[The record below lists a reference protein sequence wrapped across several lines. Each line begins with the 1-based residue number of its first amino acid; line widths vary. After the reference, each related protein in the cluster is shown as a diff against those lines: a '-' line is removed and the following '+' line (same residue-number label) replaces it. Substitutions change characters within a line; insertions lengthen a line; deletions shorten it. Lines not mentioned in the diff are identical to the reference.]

1 MNNNRYRLVF
11 DMTRGARMA
20 VAACFTVAHKVAAGA
35 CPGTLIGHAPP
46 VVATL
51 RPIAWTVLL
60 ALGMV
65 QASGA
70 QIVPDGAAGRGP
82 GMAAAPNG
90 TPMVNI
96 NTPSGAGVSHN
107 QYQQF
112 SVDGRGAIL
121 NNATA
126 ITQTQLGGYVPGNAN
141 LGAGGPARIIL
152 NEVTGAAPSRLNGY
166 IEVAGQRADVILS
179 NGAGISVN
187 GGGLINANRA
197 MLTTGAPVFGGD
209 GSLAAFR
216 VTHGGIQVEGQGF
229 NGTSLDQVDLIA
241 RSVAINGRLWANAVN
256 VITGT
261 NQVDYADLGVHVIP
275 GDANRPTVGID
286 VSNLGGMYANRIR
299 LIGTEAGVGV
309 RSAGTLVAQA
319 GDFTLD
325 SAGHVAL
332 SGTTSATG
340 AFSVHGAQGIGN
352 TGTTAAGGSLSA
364 TSEGT
369 ISNAGALVAGQDLTV
384 AGRSV
389 QSGGTL
395 AAGIDAN
402 GNTTRPGNLTVRG
415 TQSVASTGQNLA
427 GTRLDV
433 SGGAVSLAGS
443 QARANGDVTLAA
455 QSGDLDLSGAT
466 LAAGQAL
473 TANAAATLRTDGA
486 RLTANRIDASAQTL
500 SNRAGALYAQSG
512 AGIVV
517 QGDADN
523 TGGAILADAGDLGVL
538 AGGTLANADGRIT
551 NAGTG
556 QTTVQAAR
564 VENSSRGGATGAGT
578 VGIIGIIGGSG
589 ALTLTA
595 GQLANT
601 GGGQLIAGTD
611 LALHLR
617 GPADNTRG
625 QIHAGQRLHVDGSQA
640 AWGNDGGTISGQSI
654 HFAGAS
660 LSNRQGTVLANGALT
675 ANLNGD
681 VDNTGGSLQ
690 AGDTLSLTAGG
701 TVTNDNG
708 QIANTGTGGTRIT
721 ASAIDNIHGA
731 TLGGNGDVQL
741 QARQLDNTV
750 GAQRVSGKNLQ
761 LDIGQLFSNAGGKT
775 YGATGLTVTAQSGSI
790 HNEGGSL
797 ASGGNASIQAATMHN
812 AAGKVVADGDI
823 GLTAASL
830 TGTGTVHAGQ
840 DLAVATQGDYVNAA
854 GSRFKAER
862 NLAFGTTG
870 AFTNQ
875 GRLEAVNTLDLSAS
889 RIVNE
894 AEGTINAATTK
905 LAAPG
910 EIANAGRLEGNT
922 LTTSSD
928 TLNNTGAM
936 IGGTVTANAR
946 AVHNTGAAAVMAAT
960 DTLNVYGRQHVTNTG
975 GATLYSLG
983 DLHIA
988 ANGERDDR
996 GLLKNRTGQVFNDS
1010 STIEGGSSDGVLEI
1024 AAQDLINQ
1032 RPAPTVAIDTTV
1044 DTKHERKREKYI
1056 ACATTNP
1063 YPKKGCSQAVWA
1075 GPYKTPVDASFTAA
1089 QILARDDARKRL
1101 VADINGVATQI
1112 DYNTLTESSGVLLV
1126 NYWDGYNRD
1135 IHYDPATEYASRNDG
1150 HRGWQ
1155 RVEIARDTT
1164 TTTAT
1169 ERDANP
1175 GQPGASLISGGDM
1188 ILANVGN
1195 LVNRYSTVAAG
1206 GGMQIGDQRQGG
1218 EVTSGQY
1225 GPTTVSN
1232 IGQTLYQRTTQGIVS
1247 TYAWNKDPSQDVG
1260 QDVGQVVQP
1269 GVVLTPVAVGTIG
1282 GAITAGKRLT
1292 IYGGNVQNEDV
1303 GKSDPMAGTGST
1315 TLTGATAAA
1324 RRVAN
1329 VSLANT
1335 PIKLPSN
1342 GLFTYRTE
1350 PGYTYLV
1357 ETDPRFTRYGNFL
1370 SSDYMLGL
1378 LGIDPA
1384 MTQKRLGDGFYEQ
1397 TLLRDQVTRLTGR
1410 TYLAGYDSAEAQY
1423 KALMAAGVRAAQ
1435 MDALTTDI
1443 VWLVSETVTLP
1454 DGSTRSVLVPR
1465 IYLARTRTGD
1475 LQANGALLAADDIE
1489 LHASG
1494 TMKNSGVLDAGSRL
1508 SIAAKDNVINRG
1520 GAMRSQG
1527 VTAISAG
1534 RDIQNQSGQI
1544 SGDKVGLAAGR
1555 DIRNVTLFEQQGVQ
1569 SAAGNA
1575 KASTSLYGQQAGIT
1589 SHGDMLLS
1597 AGRDVMAAGSTLSAG
1612 GDAAVI
1618 AGRNLTFDTLEG
1630 KTRQSLYHSDKHH
1643 GEDSRTA
1650 HAVSTVKAGGSLTA
1664 TSGGDTTL
1672 KGTQVKAGTDLT
1684 LIAGGN
1690 LSATAVTNE
1699 ATHDNVARQSRSRQ
1713 QEEHSREQ
1721 STVGASLS
1729 AGGNATL
1736 AAVKAADQGGGTGR
1750 TDGKG
1755 NVTLTGASVQA
1766 GANGQGGG
1774 ALTVVADRNVT
1785 FAEARELHD
1794 SSLDVQRRGGSVIRR
1809 TSGSLQA
1816 SSHEDLGAGSTLA
1829 GDAIK
1834 VQAGN
1839 DLTVRQSAIA
1849 GANGVALAATRGNVL
1864 ITAGENIR
1872 EERASRQEKTSG
1884 FSAFAGKG
1892 GVGVSAGSN
1901 SASGASH
1908 TLAVTQSDARSLVG
1922 ASNGNVTI
1930 TAGKDAAII
1939 GSDLVA
1945 GRKSRNADPAAGNI
1959 DILARNVTIAEGVD
1973 RIDQDASQRNSAS
1986 GLSVAL
1992 AGTPLDTLKNL
2003 QAVQKDPRAVSRV
2016 TGTLKELGASA
2027 LTMPQVDVRIGN
2039 QKGSAQ
2045 SASAAAISSA
2055 SNLSGA
2061 GNVRVRAT
2069 GNGETDANGKAVD
2082 GNILVSGSTIAA
2094 GDAAVLD
2101 AARNVTLR
2109 ASTDT
2114 YQATR
2119 SASSSGWTLSNAL
2132 PSLGDVARHIGGGPN
2147 NSGVSML
2154 PYGSQKAN
2162 ASGELASR
2170 KQNASVITANTVAIK
2185 AHTGDITIAGSGI
2198 AAGNDVMLS
2207 AAKGKIDILSGQDT
2221 LSQRADNASRQ
2232 IGDLGGTG
2240 YSGTVGVR
2248 SESHHIDGTRATQNT
2263 IRSQVASRSGNVTM
2277 AAGENITARGADIA
2291 AGKDVTLIAK
2301 NVILDPGTDAASQN
2315 ERHRMSQY
2323 GSTLALSGYAV
2334 SAVQA
2339 VENAARAVEAKK
2351 DARVATL
2358 YGVQAALAVANGI
2371 QGIQAVTSGGTS
2383 ATAALKVTAS
2393 IGGGTSESQS
2403 HSQASTNQGTTVK
2416 AGNAVTIV
2424 ATGSGQK
2431 DAEGLATDG
2440 DLSGRGAQIQG
2451 KTVSL
2456 SASRDVNLE
2465 SAQDHTSMDSRS
2477 SGSNASIG
2485 VGFGIGGQQNG
2496 FTLEL
2501 AASQNKANAN
2511 GQSVSNQN
2519 AHVAGTDKVTVTSGR
2534 DTNLKGA
2541 QLIGA
2546 TVEATVGR
2554 NLNIESRPDTD
2565 TYHARESSS
2574 GVQASLCV
2582 PPFCYGT
2589 TVSASASLTQGNTD
2603 STYSSVREQS
2613 GIYAGKGGFDV
2624 NVKGNTDLKGGIL
2637 ASTAAPARNSLTTG
2651 TLTQSDIQNK
2661 AEYSSSTSTIAG
2673 SYSGGSS
2680 VKASDPN
2687 LGPVQPAHM
2696 DWGNA
2701 NVLQSAANS
2710 LAATAAG
2717 NAQKP
2722 TAGSAAGVT
2731 KSAVAAGTVTIADG
2745 AAQQARTGKT
2755 AEDTVASLS
2764 RDTENANQGIDKIF
2778 DAQKVRDQQELN
2790 QLKNQ
2795 VAQQAAPLIYQ
2806 KVGDVLVGSSPETKA
2821 AVHAL
2826 VGGLMSRAL
2835 GGSFAAGAAGG
2846 AAASLAM
2853 EAFGKALLEQKDLS
2867 PDDRKALAQL
2877 AGLIV
2882 GGAAGGAA
2890 GGSVADVAA
2899 GANIGKVATENN
2911 YLNHEE
2917 ANRLSVLSKKCR
2929 NQCSDSEQ
2937 EEVQSLLTKDRA
2949 TNEVLYTCGRDSS
2962 PQCNAALADFL
2973 AARNSYLPSNADIAA
2988 WAAQKE
2994 RESNGR
3000 FKADQLADAY
3010 RAAYFGIEP
3019 IQTTGGD
3026 ISPTADWIRKEL
3038 AKEPPLSKLAMG
3050 AAMYGNAQLAGGYGT
3065 NMLTNVG
3072 GVVRPRPS
3080 GGKEGGQS
3088 GSNPIVGDEPYAGSK
3103 GTSDGSMAHPV
3114 GGNGTSPGG
3123 VTSTFSNFSDLKNVF
3138 SKVSSQSSVTIEGL
3152 PIPVG
3157 VGGNKSGTTKILDSQ
3172 NLTEQQIKNYAAQ
3185 LSGGS
3190 LKKVAPGVYRSP
3202 PLPDGTTVTLRSISS
3217 SQNQTGARWTI
3228 DIRGNPDIQSE
3239 NPKVLQFE
3247 IKFR

>member
-11 DMTRGARMA
+11 NMTRGMRMV
-20 VAACFTVAHKVAAGA
+20 VAACFTVAHKAAAGA
-35 CPGTLIGHAPP
+35 CPGTLIGRAPG

-51 RPIAWTVLL
+51 RSIACTVLL

-65 QASGA
+65 QAGGA
-70 QIVPDGAAGRGP
+70 QIVPDGATGRGP
-82 GMAAAPNG
+82 GVAAAPNG

-141 LGAGGPARIIL
+141 LGASGPARIIL

-166 IEVAGQRADVILS
+166 IEVAGQRADVIIS
-179 NGAGISVN
+179 NGSGISVN
-187 GGGLINANRA
+187 GGGFINANRA
-197 MLTTGAPVFGGD
+197 MLTTGALVFGGD

-216 VTHGGIQVEGQGF
+216 VIHGGIQVEGQGF

-241 RSVAINGRLWANAVN
+241 RSVAINGKLWANAVN

-261 NQVDYADLGVHVIP
+261 NQVDYATLGVHVIP

-309 RSAGTLVAQA
+309 RSAGTLAAQA

-340 AFSVHGAQGIGN
+340 AFAMHGAQGIGN

-369 ISNAGALVAGQDLTV
+369 ISNAGALIAAQDLTV

-389 QSGGTL
+389 QSSGTL

-402 GNTTRPGNLTVRG
+402 GNTTRPGSLTVRG

-433 SGGAVSLAGS
+433 SGGALSLAGS
-443 QARANGDVTLAA
+443 QARANGDVVLAA

-500 SNRAGALYAQSG
+500 SNRAGTLYARNG
-512 AGIVV
+512 AGIAI
-517 QGDADN
+517 QADADN
-523 TGGAILADAGDLGVL
+523 TSGAILTDAGDLGVL

-556 QTTVQAAR
+556 QTSVQAAR
-564 VENSSRGGATGAGT
+564 LENSNRGGATGAG
-578 VGIIGIIGGSG
+578 IIGGNG
-589 ALTLTA
+589 ALILTA

-611 LALHLR
+611 LTLHLR
-617 GPADNTRG
+617 GSADNTRG
-625 QIHAGQRLHVDGSQA
+625 QIHAGQRLHVDGSQV
-640 AWGNDGGTISGQSI
+640 AWRNDGGTISGQSI
-654 HFAGAS
+654 QFAGAS

-681 VDNTGGSLQ
+681 VDNTGGNLQ

-708 QIANTGTGGTRIT
+708 QIANTGTGSTRIT

-750 GAQRVSGKNLQ
+750 GAQLVSGKNLQ
-761 LDIGQLFSNAGGKT
+761 LDIGESFSNAGGKA
-775 YGATGLTVTAQSGSI
+775 YGATGLTVTAQTGSI
-790 HNEGGSL
+790 RNEGGSL
-797 ASGGNASIQAATMHN
+797 ASGGNASIQAAKMHN

-830 TGTGTVHAGQ
+830 TGAGTLHAGQ

-854 GSRFKAER
+854 GSRLKAER
-862 NLAFGTTG
+862 DLSFGTTG
-870 AFTNQ
+870 VFTNQ
-875 GRLEAVNTLDLSAS
+875 GRFEAVNILDLSS
-889 RIVNE
+889 GRIVNE
-894 AEGTINAATTK
+894 AGGTINAATTK
-905 LAAPG
+905 LAAAG

-928 TLNNTGAM
+928 TLNNTGTM
-936 IGGTVTANAR
+936 IGGMLTTNAR
-946 AVHNTGAAAVMAAT
+946 AVHNIGAAAVMAAT
-960 DTLNVYGRQHVTNTG
+960 DTLNVYARQQVTNTG
-975 GATLYSLG
+975 SATLYSLG

-1010 STIEGGSSDGVLEI
+1010 STIEGGSSYGVLEI

-1032 RPAPTVAIDTTV
+1032 RPAPPVAIDTTV

-1063 YPKKGCSQAVWA
+1063 YPKKGCTRAVWA
-1075 GPYKTPVDASFTAA
+1075 GPYKTPVDASFTGS

-1112 DYNTLTESSGVLLV
+1112 DYNTLTESGGVLLV

-1135 IHYDPATEYASRNDG
+1135 VHYDPATEYASRNDG

-1195 LVNRYSTVAAG
+1195 LTNRYSTVAAG
-1206 GGMQIGDQRQGG
+1206 GGMQIGDQHQGG
-1218 EVTSGQY
+1218 EVASGQY
-1225 GPTTVSN
+1225 GTTTVAN
-1232 IGQTLYQRTTQGIVS
+1232 IGQTLYRRTTQGIVS
-1247 TYAWNKDPSQDVG
+1247 TYAWNKDPS

-1397 TLLRDQVTRLTGR
+1397 KLLRDQVTRLTGS
-1410 TYLAGYDSAEAQY
+1410 TYLAGYDSAEEQY
-1423 KALMAAGVRAAQ
+1423 KALMAAGVRAAKPFNMLPGMTLTAAQ

-1475 LQANGALLAADDIE
+1475 LQANGALLAADNIE

-1508 SIAAKDNVINRG
+1508 SIAATDDVINRG
-1520 GAMRSQG
+1520 GAMRTQG

-1534 RDIQNQSGQI
+1534 RDILNQSGQI

-1555 DIRNVTLFEQQGVQ
+1555 DIRNVTLFDQQGVQ
-1569 SAAGNA
+1569 SSAGNA
-1575 KASTSLYGQQAGIT
+1575 KASTSLYGQQARIT

-1597 AGRDVMAAGSTLSAG
+1597 AGRDVTATGSTLSAG

-1664 TSGGDTTL
+1664 TSGGDTAL

-1699 ATHDNVARQSRSRQ
+1699 ATHDNVARQRRSRQ
-1713 QEEHSREQ
+1713 QEEHSRDQ
-1721 STVGASLS
+1721 STVGVSLS

-1750 TDGKG
+1750 PDGKG

-1785 FAEARELHD
+1785 VVEARELHD

-1809 TSGSLQA
+1809 TSSSLQA
-1816 SSHEDLGAGSTLA
+1816 SSHEDLGVGSTLA

-1849 GANGVALAATRGNVL
+1849 GASGVALTATRGNVL

-1872 EERASRQEKTSG
+1872 EESASRQEKTSG
-1884 FSAFAGKG
+1884 LSAFAGKG
-1892 GVGVSAGSN
+1892 GVGVSVGSN

-1908 TLAVTQSDARSLVG
+1908 TRSVTQSDARSLVG

-1930 TAGKDAAII
+1930 TAGKDAGII

-1945 GRKSRNADPAAGNI
+1945 GRKSGNADLAAGNI
-1959 DILARNVTIAEGVD
+1959 DILAKNVTIAEGVD

-2003 QAVQKDPRAVSRV
+2003 QAVQKDPSAVSRV

-2045 SASAAAISSA
+2045 STSVAAISSG
-2055 SNLSGA
+2055 SRLSGA

-2082 GNILVSGSTIAA
+2082 GNVLVSGSTMSA
-2094 GDAAVLD
+2094 GNAAVLD
-2101 AARNVTLR
+2101 AARDVTLR
-2109 ASTDT
+2109 ASTDS

-2119 SASSSGWTLSNAL
+2119 GASSSGWTLSNAL

-2147 NSGVSML
+2147 HSGVGML
-2154 PYGSQKAN
+2154 PYGSQKAD
-2162 ASGELASR
+2162 ASGELASS
-2170 KQNASVITANTVAIK
+2170 KQSASVITANTVAIK

-2248 SESHHIDGTRATQNT
+2248 SESHHTDGTRATQNT

-2277 AAGENITARGADIA
+2277 AAGENITARGADIT
-2291 AGKDVTLIAK
+2291 AGKDVTLIGK

-2315 ERHRMSQY
+2315 ERHRVSQY

-2351 DARVATL
+2351 DGRVATL

-2393 IGGGTSESQS
+2393 IGGGTSESQL
-2403 HSQASTNQGTTVK
+2403 HSLASTNQGTTVG

-2431 DAEGLATDG
+2431 DAEGFATDG
-2440 DLSGRGAQIQG
+2440 DISGRGAQIQG

-2511 GQSVSNQN
+2511 GQSVTNQN

-2541 QLIGA
+2541 QLIGD

-2554 NLNIESRPDTD
+2554 DLNIESRPDTD

-2574 GVQASLCV
+2574 GAQASLCV

-2589 TVSASASLTQGNTD
+2589 TAHASASLTQGNTD

-2687 LGPVQPAHM
+2687 LGPVQPAHV

-2722 TAGSAAGVT
+2722 IAGSAAGVT

-2755 AEDTVASLS
+2755 AEDTVASLN

-2778 DAQKVRDQQELN
+2778 DAQKVKDQQELN

-2890 GGSVADVAA
+2890 DGAVADVAA

-2911 YLNHEE
+2911 YLSHIQK
-2917 ANRLSVLSKKCR
+2917 R
-2929 NQCSDSEQ
+2929 
-2937 EEVQSLLTKDRA
+2937 DRA
-2949 TNEVLYTCGRDSS
+2949 EALAACKHDLCRRQVQAEYAAEWEKNRASVENCSSQSECLAVAQALRTEQQEQGQRIAELQAKGASNWTNAERMEYADLRLGDTSLNQMRSVALG
-2962 PQCNAALADFL
+2962 NAA
-2973 AARNSYLPSNADIAA
+2973 
-2988 WAAQKE
+2988 K
-2994 RESNGR
+2994 
-3000 FKADQLADAY
+3000 
-3010 RAAYFGIEP
+3010 
-3019 IQTTGGD
+3019 
-3026 ISPTADWIRKEL
+3026 
-3038 AKEPPLSKLAMG
+3038 
-3050 AAMYGNAQLAGGYGT
+3050 LAGG
-3065 NMLTNVG
+3065 NALREQEVANL
-3072 GVVRPRPS
+3072 
-3080 GGKEGGQS
+3080 
-3088 GSNPIVGDEPYAGSK
+3088 IAD
-3103 GTSDGSMAHPV
+3103 
-3114 GGNGTSPGG
+3114 
-3123 VTSTFSNFSDLKNVF
+3123 
-3138 SKVSSQSSVTIEGL
+3138 
-3152 PIPVG
+3152 VG
-3157 VGGNKSGTTKILDSQ
+3157 VGAASGFGATIGRYSPNAGAVGNMKQYLSSDGFGSELNKSIRKTSQQYQGQSVYKATEDVGSHVRKGDQLYLDGAHKDHLEIFDRSGNFKWVLNLDGSINSAKTDAARGRKI
-3172 NLTEQQIKNYAAQ
+3172 K
-3185 LSGGS
+3185 
-3190 LKKVAPGVYRSP
+3190 
-3202 PLPDGTTVTLRSISS
+3202 
-3217 SQNQTGARWTI
+3217 
-3228 DIRGNPDIQSE
+3228 
-3239 NPKVLQFE
+3239 
-3247 IKFR
+3247 